1 MKTHRV
7 SVARTLGLILLA
19 ATLCWAQQPVA
30 SVRILK
36 EQIQQLETIDRDP
49 ATSDDVKIL
58 NRRFLNERRSN
69 LRVVLRQRIETLR
82 KYQTNVKSALTA
94 EENKILE
101 DSIAELEKTCKTLNE
116 TSRLLTL
123 APRAFSLQ
131 GRLFQRSQQPA
142 LRGIDL
148 LALNRFRR
156 CRVGRRLTPPLHK
169 KCRPSP
175 RGLAV
180 GARIRT
186 RMPRRS

>member
-1 MKTHRV
+1 MMKTHRV
-7 SVARTLGLILLA
+7 SVGRTLGLILLA

-101 DSIAELEKTCKTLNE
+101 DSIAELEKDLQDLERDIKTADPGA
-116 TSRLLTL
+116 SCVQLT
-123 APRAFSLQ
+123 
-131 GRLFQRSQQPA
+131 RS
-142 LRGIDL
+142 
-148 LALNRFRR
+148 
-156 CRVGRRLTPPLHK
+156 
-169 KCRPSP
+169 
-175 RGLAV
+175 
-180 GARIRT
+180 
-186 RMPRRS
+186 